1 MILADYKLEMYKKG
15 KIFKNKNKKGMYTT
29 VESDNMKKALIKKQ
43 MNIDYM
49 HKRNMI
55 DLDTRKKYG

>member
-1 MILADYKLEMYKKG
+1 
-15 KIFKNKNKKGMYTT
+15 
-29 VESDNMKKALIKKQ
+29 MKKALIKKQ